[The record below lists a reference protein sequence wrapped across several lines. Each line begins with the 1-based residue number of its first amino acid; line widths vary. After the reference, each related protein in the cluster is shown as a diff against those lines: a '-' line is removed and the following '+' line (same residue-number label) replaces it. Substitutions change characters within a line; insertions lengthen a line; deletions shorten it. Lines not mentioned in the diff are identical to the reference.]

1 VLVTQPA
8 ALDVPSDT
16 QDLLSRYVKE
26 TNALLGAAL
35 EGIVLY
41 GSAVRGEFLPGR
53 SNLNLLLSLASQDRE
68 ILACYAKAQ
77 RRWSREQVVVPLLL
91 TADEIQRSAAAFPL
105 EFLEIQE
112 QHRLLSG
119 RDPFIGLHI
128 DDTHLAAEVFQSL
141 SANLLR
147 VRQRFVEGGGTEE
160 ATTLLLPLSLTGLL
174 PCLRGMQR
182 VAGRAVSFNSD
193 ALLAD
198 MQRFTGFELPGLVDV
213 LNLKR
218 GKISPG
224 PVEVPRLFDRYLG
237 DLTKLVQHVRA
248 PGQTGTS

>member
-1 VLVTQPA
+1 
-8 ALDVPSDT
+8 
-16 QDLLSRYVKE
+16 
-26 TNALLGAAL
+26 
-35 EGIVLY
+35 
-41 GSAVRGEFLPGR
+41 VRGEFLPGR

-68 ILACYAKAQ
+68 ILARYAKAQ

-218 GKISPG
+218 GKMTLRSWYSTFARRG
-224 PVEVPRLFDRYLG
+224 KRVRHESRAFARQL
-237 DLTKLVQHVRA
+237 LVQHFVGSMARDA
-248 PGQTGTS
+248 GFAGRIPRKAARTGTAGVCE